1 MYDTKS
7 RLFVMSVLSSNVDT
21 SEIAPSAS
29 LRQTMLMKC
38 KMADSMLSRF
48 IVQAIRNRI
57 CSTIKKTIRT
67 IAVRSEERPVGK
79 GWVGTCRARWAQW
92 HNKENKDKQ
101 RKNR

>member
-1 MYDTKS
+1 
-7 RLFVMSVLSSNVDT
+7 MSVLSSNVDT

-57 CSTIKKTIRT
+57 CSTIKKSIRT
-67 IAVRSEERPVGK
+67 IAVVLTGVDLKRKKLVDRSVAGLCNIPK
-79 GWVGTCRARWAQW
+79 W
-92 HNKENKDKQ
+92 
-101 RKNR
+101 KNVQDVIMGGLLAIQPEV

>member
-57 CSTIKKTIRT
+57 CSTNKKTIRT
-67 IAVRSEERPVGK
+67 IAVRSEEHTSELQSLMRNSYAVFCLKKKKPHM
-79 GWVGTCRARWAQW
+79 TYHQ
-92 HNKENKDKQ
+92 
-101 RKNR
+101 